1 MGGAPMWRGV
11 PVCSCMPEM
20 LDDLAAGT
28 PTLPTLVPVQGS
40 WSIPSK
46 DSASALT
53 HAGGGAMDIS
63 ISGWTAAQVW
73 ALLEECRRRGFV
85 AWHRTRAQGFAPHV
99 HAVMDGCPHLSG
111 LSNPVLGTAAWQ
123 VREYHAGRN
132 GLAGRGPDDGPR
144 DHVGVTWWTYQQQEA
159 DMAISAQDLDAIRD
173 AVWNKIF
180 TQDPW
185 PQGVT
190 ATDLIVGTRRTVG
203 DVYNAVAKLPAGT
216 TDPAAIADELRKSLG
231 DSLAADVVAA
241 MGAKLT
247 QG

>member
-1 MGGAPMWRGV
+1 
-11 PVCSCMPEM
+11 
-20 LDDLAAGT
+20 
-28 PTLPTLVPVQGS
+28 
-40 WSIPSK
+40 
-46 DSASALT
+46 
-53 HAGGGAMDIS
+53 
-63 ISGWTAAQVW
+63 
-73 ALLEECRRRGFV
+73 
-85 AWHRTRAQGFAPHV
+85 
-99 HAVMDGCPHLSG
+99 
-111 LSNPVLGTAAWQ
+111 
-123 VREYHAGRN
+123 
-132 GLAGRGPDDGPR
+132 
-144 DHVGVTWWTYQQQEA
+144 
-159 DMAISAQDLDAIRD
+159 MAISAQDLDAIRD